1 MHKKHIFCKIQKM
14 FFAVYLQHHKDQ
26 LEVVI
31 WVKDHFKKGLWQIIK
46 IFAFFTKKAPL
57 NSQAFPGIRICDKN
71 NLSTPAHHLNNTK
84 I

>member
-1 MHKKHIFCKIQKM
+1 MHKKNIFCKIQKM
-14 FFAVYLQHHKDQ
+14 FCAVYLQHHKDQ

-31 WVKDHFKKGLWQIIK
+31 GVKDHFKKGLWQIIK